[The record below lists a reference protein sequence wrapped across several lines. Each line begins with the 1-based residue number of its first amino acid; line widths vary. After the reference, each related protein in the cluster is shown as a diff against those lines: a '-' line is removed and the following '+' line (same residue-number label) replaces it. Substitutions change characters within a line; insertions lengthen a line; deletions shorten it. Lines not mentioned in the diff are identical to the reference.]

1 MHKRISD
8 LDMYKANLAIST
20 GFLALYFIFGKK
32 DWFLFIALGV
42 GILTLLLPVL
52 ARWISFGWFK
62 LAEGLGY
69 INSRLLLSIVFFLFL
84 LPIALLYRLAN
95 RNPLALRNGR
105 RASSLFSERN
115 HTYSAKDMENIW

>member
-1 MHKRISD
+1 MQKRISD

-20 GFLALYFIFGKK
+20 GFLALYFFFGHKA
-32 DWFLFIALGV
+32 WLLYISLSV
-42 GILTLLLPVL
+42 GALTLLIPAL

-69 INSRLLLSIVFFLFL
+69 VNSRILLSIVFFIFL

-95 RNPLALRNGR
+95 RNPLSLRNGR
-105 RASSLFSERN
+105 QTGSLFVERN
-115 HTYSAKDMENIW
+115 HTYAPKDMDNIW

>member
-1 MHKRISD
+1 MQKRISD

-32 DWFLFIALGV
+32 ESLLFIALGV
-42 GILTLLLPVL
+42 GALTLLLPTL

-69 INSRLLLSIVFFLFL
+69 INSRILLSIVFFLFL
-84 LPIALLYRLAN
+84 LPVALLYRLAN

-105 RASSLFSERN
+105 RANSLFSERN
-115 HTYSAKDMENIW
+115 QTYSAKDMENIW